1 MFVRAR
7 GQGLPPLLWQPKSTH
22 ILASYMHSTLGRQP
36 LATVE
41 VTHRAKPVEPCR
53 VRTPQRNAIYHDKQ
67 RVKLKDAKKWALVAS
82 GCFST
87 KEVKYWLKKLK
98 VRLSLRMTSAWVAIW
113 KELGDRIRSIKQSET
128 SILSMST
135 SAPIFKVG
143 DKVEWTGYT
152 PLQSYICQWFPL
164 EVLSIDGGMVHLEL
178 MEFSVPI
185 SEVVLAS

>member
-1 MFVRAR
+1 MR
-7 GQGLPPLLWQPKSTH
+7 SM
-22 ILASYMHSTLGRQP
+22 MHSTLATQP
-36 LATVE
+36 DATLRLTDSSKE
-41 VTHRAKPVEPCR
+41 IQVEPCR
-53 VRTPQRNAIYHDKQ
+53 VRTPQRSAIYHDRN

-98 VRLSLRMTSAWVAIW
+98 VRLSLRMTSAWIAIW
-113 KELGDRIRSIKQSET
+113 KELGDRIKSVKQTET
-128 SILSMST
+128 NIFSMS
-135 SAPIFKVG
+135 APTPKIKVG
-143 DKVEWTGYT
+143 DKAEWTGYT

-164 EVLSIDGGMVHLEL
+164 EVLSIDGDMVHLEL